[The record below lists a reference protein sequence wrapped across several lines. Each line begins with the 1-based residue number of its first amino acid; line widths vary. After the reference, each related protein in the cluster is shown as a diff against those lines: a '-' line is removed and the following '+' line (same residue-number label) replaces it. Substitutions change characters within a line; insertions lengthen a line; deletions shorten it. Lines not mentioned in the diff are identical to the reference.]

1 MLAES
6 FLVKSGGDL
15 GVDLGER
22 KRHAIR
28 HNWNFSLFSLLRT
41 GGSTRPEVQIQYTES
56 GTNFSEDLVIGQHRH
71 LAWILIC
78 TFVPQLAAGQAVT
91 IDPDLLAK
99 ANAGDATAEV
109 QVGEHY
115 AHAAAVEQNHS
126 QVAED
131 YQQAAA
137 WYRKAAEQK
146 SIEGALHLAA
156 LYRDGGNGFPRDME
170 QAAAWYL
177 KAADQGDVGA
187 QGTLGVLYSMGQ
199 GVAQDNV
206 EAYFWLD
213 LAASIKGP
221 DQEKYAANRQMIGE
235 RITADELAAVQDR
248 VAAWKAAHPQPNS
261 NK

>member
-1 MLAES
+1 MKNRGRQLGWIRLISIQLTLFQVTLILTCAFAPHLTTAQAPGPAPAPSANPASAPSLNPALAPLS
-6 FLVKSGGDL
+6 
-15 GVDLGER
+15 
-22 KRHAIR
+22 
-28 HNWNFSLFSLLRT
+28 N
-41 GGSTRPEVQIQYTES
+41 
-56 GTNFSEDLVIGQHRH
+56 
-71 LAWILIC
+71 
-78 TFVPQLAAGQAVT
+78 
-91 IDPDLLAK
+91 IDASLLAK

-109 QVGEHY
+109 QVGEQY
-115 AHAAAVEQNHS
+115 GHAGATEHFS
-126 QVAED
+126 TVADQD

-146 SIEGALHLAA
+146 SIDGALHLAA

-170 QAAAWYL
+170 QAAEWYL
-177 KAADQGDVGA
+177 KAADRGDVGA

-199 GVAQDNV
+199 GVAHDDA

-213 LAASIKGP
+213 LAASVTGP

-248 VAAWKAAHPQPNS
+248 VAAWKAAHPQPDS

>member
-1 MLAES
+1 M
-6 FLVKSGGDL
+6 KNRGRQL
-15 GVDLGER
+15 GW
-22 KRHAIR
+22 IR
-28 HNWNFSLFSLLRT
+28 LISIRLTLIQLTLILTCAFASHLTTAQAPGPAPAPSANPASAPSLNPSLNFDAS
-41 GGSTRPEVQIQYTES
+41 
-56 GTNFSEDLVIGQHRH
+56 
-71 LAWILIC
+71 
-78 TFVPQLAAGQAVT
+78 
-91 IDPDLLAK
+91 LLAK

-109 QVGEHY
+109 QVGEQY
-115 AHAAAVEQNHS
+115 AHAGATEHFRTVAAQ
-126 QVAED
+126 D

-146 SIEGALHLAA
+146 SIDGALHLAA

-177 KAADQGDVGA
+177 KAANQGDVGA

-199 GVAQDNV
+199 GVAHDDV

-213 LAASIKGP
+213 LAASVKGP
-221 DQEKYAANRQMIGE
+221 NQEKYAANRQMIGE

-248 VAAWKAAHPQPNS
+248 VAAWNAAHPQPNS